1 MLLIRKNQ
9 YIHYVIPYLSN
20 SCMTP
25 IRLLLVDD
33 HQLILDSLKT
43 LFASMTGVQ
52 VVGTANDSRR
62 VPELLAQTGVDVLL
76 CDLHMPYLS
85 GIDLTLILRQ
95 TQPAVKVLLL
105 TMAED
110 AKIIREAVRAGA
122 AGYVLKRAGRDELE
136 NAVTTVMRGQ
146 RYFSSEVMEQLA
158 RFEEPASG
166 DQDPL
171 AVLTDR
177 EVDVLK
183 LIADENPTHQ
193 IAEKLFI
200 SVPTVE
206 THRRHL
212 MQKLG
217 VKSVVGMVKFAMKY
231 GLVS

>member
-1 MLLIRKNQ
+1 MN
-9 YIHYVIPYLSN
+9 
-20 SCMTP
+20 P

-33 HQLILDSLKT
+33 HQLILDSLQT
-43 LFASMTGVQ
+43 LFASMPGIE
-52 VVGTANDSRR
+52 VVGLINDSRR
-62 VPELLAQTGVDVLL
+62 VPEILAKTDVDVVL

-85 GIDLTLILRQ
+85 GIDLTLCLRK
-95 TQPAVKVLLL
+95 THPAVKVLLL

-110 AKIIREAVRAGA
+110 APTIREAVRAGV
-122 AGYVLKRAGRDELE
+122 AGYALKRAGRDELE
-136 NAVTTVMRGQ
+136 KAVMTLMQGQ
-146 RYFSSEVMEQLA
+146 RYFCPEVMNQLA
-158 RFEEPASG
+158 QLG
-166 DQDPL
+166 DTGTAAHDPL
-171 AVLTDR
+171 TALTDR
-177 EVDVLK
+177 EVDVLR
-183 LIADENPTHQ
+183 LIADENPTHR